1 MTKVS
6 IVGGGNGGCFTALFL
21 SWFEKDLEV
30 ELIYNPE
37 ILPERVGQATTLEP
51 PSMLW
56 GSTRFNWYNNP
67 IHATF
72 KSGILYEGFGKYN
85 EKLFHDFPA
94 SNMAMHYCP
103 WELQSFILKSGH
115 FKVTES
121 NVLDPNKVDADY
133 VFDCRGRPD
142 DYTDYDELV
151 NPINA
156 CLLGK
161 PNWDTTKALW
171 SRHVAT
177 PDGWTFVIPTH
188 EDSPSHNYCVGY
200 CYNSNITSKLE
211 AQNNFSEMF
220 DVELQHHVDF
230 KNYFAKNPIVDDRI
244 ILNGNRLFFLE
255 PLESSSTH
263 TYVRWARCVRD
274 YIINKNNPEIKK
286 ACNQVRDYI
295 KQVQNFVLWHY
306 QFGSQYNTPFWDYAK
321 TLKIDDE
328 GFDSMLEY
336 VKKVDKHQI
345 IPTSFGG
352 STNNACLYG
361 QWPAYSFKLWYEGM
375 TKREEK

>member
-6 IVGGGNGGCFTALFL
+6 VIGGGNGGCFTALFL

-37 ILPERVGQATTLEP
+37 IPPERVGQATTLEP

-72 KSGILYEGFGKYN
+72 KSGILYEGFGRYN

-115 FKVTES
+115 FKVIES

-151 NPINA
+151 NPVNA

-161 PNWDTTKALW
+161 PNWDTTKPLW
-171 SRHVAT
+171 SSHVAT

-188 EDSPSHNYCVGY
+188 EESPSHDYCVGSVSY
-200 CYNSNITSKLE
+200 THLT
-211 AQNNFSEMF
+211 
-220 DVELQHHVDF
+220 L
-230 KNYFAKNPIVDDRI
+230 PT
-244 ILNGNRLFFLE
+244 ILL
-255 PLESSSTH
+255 
-263 TYVRWARCVRD
+263 V
-274 YIINKNNPEIKK
+274 
-286 ACNQVRDYI
+286 
-295 KQVQNFVLWHY
+295 
-306 QFGSQYNTPFWDYAK
+306 
-321 TLKIDDE
+321 
-328 GFDSMLEY
+328 
-336 VKKVDKHQI
+336 
-345 IPTSFGG
+345 
-352 STNNACLYG
+352 
-361 QWPAYSFKLWYEGM
+361 
-375 TKREEK
+375 